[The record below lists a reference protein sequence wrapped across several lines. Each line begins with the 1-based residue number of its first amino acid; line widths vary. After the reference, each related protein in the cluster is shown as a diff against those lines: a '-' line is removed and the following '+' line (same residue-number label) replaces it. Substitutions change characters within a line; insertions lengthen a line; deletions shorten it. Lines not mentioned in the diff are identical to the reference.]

1 MTMTNNTPYAA
12 PPGFSQAK
20 GLRQK
25 ARSAGL
31 DPNFWYAAA
40 ISSQLGRGKV
50 TEIQFWGESIALF
63 RDEAGEMHAITNRC
77 IHRQL
82 KLSGGVVD
90 GCTLVCPYHGWAYD
104 GEGQV
109 VAIPHDLFDRSLP
122 QNRVRAYP
130 VQERYGLIWI
140 FPGDPALA
148 ESRTPP
154 EIPELEGRDRWACVP
169 LSMTWKAH
177 HSMVI
182 DNVSDFT
189 HQYLHRK
196 YKPFINARLLQ
207 FDTSEDEVVLEYDAE
222 IGRGR
227 ISQLFVDRDK
237 VNTNRIKLGFRYPYQ
252 WSNTDDHIKH
262 WLFVLP
268 VDERTTTAFFLFYF
282 KSLKVPLLPI
292 RIPATLME
300 LLLKASNRLLIKPIL
315 SEDGVAVE
323 AEQEGYERHWQAQ
336 TIEINPVVA
345 AFQRLVVKKW
355 DAYLESSSQ
364 DHVATAKTNNTT
376 ENVIAT
382 GNTASA

>member
-1 MTMTNNTPYAA
+1 MTTTESTLHDA
-12 PPGFSQAK
+12 PPPFSAAK
-20 GLRQK
+20 GLRQQ

-40 ISSQLGRGKV
+40 ISSHLKRGKV
-50 TEIQFWGESIALF
+50 IEVQFWGKSIALF
-63 RDEAGEMHAITNRC
+63 RNETGDVHALANRC

-104 GEGQV
+104 GEGR
-109 VAIPHDLFDRSLP
+109 VASVPHDLFGRSLP
-122 QNRVRAYP
+122 QSRARAYP
-130 VQERYGLIWI
+130 VKERYGLIWI
-140 FPGDPALA
+140 FPGRPELA
-148 ESRTPP
+148 DNHNPP
-154 EIPELEGRDRWACVP
+154 DIPELEGQDRWACVP
-169 LSMTWKAH
+169 IAMTWQAH

-196 YKPFINARLLQ
+196 YRPFINAKLLQ
-207 FDTSEDEVVLEYDAE
+207 FNTSDDEVVLEYAAE

-227 ISQLFVDRDK
+227 ISQLFVDRNK
-237 VNTNRIKLGFRYPYQ
+237 VNTNRIKLGYRYPYQ

-292 RIPATLME
+292 RIPAKLME

-315 SEDGVAVE
+315 NEDGVAVE
-323 AEQEGYERHWQAQ
+323 AEQQGYERHWRAP

-345 AFQRLVVKKW
+345 AFQRILVNKW
-355 DAYLESSSQ
+355 KAYLESDLQAQ
-364 DHVATAKTNNTT
+364 DTSAGKSHKT
-376 ENVIAT
+376 EDLIAT
-382 GNTASA
+382 SNTLHA